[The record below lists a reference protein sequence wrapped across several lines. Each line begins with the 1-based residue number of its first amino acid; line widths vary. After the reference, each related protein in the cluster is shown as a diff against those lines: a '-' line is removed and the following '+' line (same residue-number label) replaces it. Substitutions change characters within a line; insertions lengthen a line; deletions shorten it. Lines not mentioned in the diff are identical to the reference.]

1 MTIKKKILLSNITM
15 LLLLLTLV
23 LVITFYI
30 IRVFINDYDTY
41 EIESVKFRSDDSI
54 SVYELQS
61 VFNNLMKMT
70 KETDGN
76 IKKSKYFSIVSE
88 LLDKSGT
95 LVEIKVDNVT
105 TYRTEGYDNDDI
117 YRIACNL
124 TAADVNDH
132 TAVMYSDTSSFV
144 YRTDLALDDGKVA
157 EILLVNEKVGTREL
171 LKDNDKFQAD
181 RIRRLKDSILSISFI
196 GTIIIIILNMIIVA
210 MVSNSITKSLYKLKD
225 GARMIA
231 EGNLDFEIEDDSNDE
246 VTEVIQTFDFMRRK
260 LYESTMNQR
269 RQEEHKKEMIAGISH
284 DLRTPL
290 TSIKGYVAGLIDG
303 IADSPEKQQQYLTTI
318 YNTAE
323 EMGNLVD
330 ELFLFSKLDLDRVAF
345 NFEKTDIVEYL
356 SFCCDDLMFSLEK
369 RNVVLTFTN
378 LIKGKV
384 YVDIDKNQF
393 SRVLLNIADNTAKY
407 KVNEIGRLDISV
419 EKEDDIV
426 RIELKDDGV
435 GVPAHDTEKI
445 FDSFYRN
452 DPARTN
458 PVSGSGLGLAIA
470 RQIIEAHNGKIYARS
485 NVGEGLTIIIELKI
499 IDNGNK
505 EGIE

>member
-41 EIESVKFRSDDSI
+41 EIESVNLKTEGSI

-70 KETDGN
+70 KETEGN
-76 IKKSKYFSIVSE
+76 IENSKYYPIIRK

-95 LVEIKVDNVT
+95 LVEIKVNNET
-105 TYRTEGYDNDDI
+105 TYMTEGYTSGDI
-117 YRIACNL
+117 YKIAC
-124 TAADVNDH
+124 TVTEADVNNH
-132 TAVMYSDTSSFV
+132 KSVMYSDTSSFV
-144 YRTDLALDDGKVA
+144 YRTDISLKEGKVA
-157 EILLVNEKVGTREL
+157 ELLLVNEKVGTREL
-171 LKDNDKFQAD
+171 LKDNDEFQAD
-181 RIRRLKDSILSISFI
+181 RIRRLKDSILSISFF
-196 GTIIIIILNMIIVA
+196 GTIIIIFLNMTIVA

-225 GARMIA
+225 GARMIG
-231 EGNLDFEIEDDSNDE
+231 EGNLDFEIEYDTNDE
-246 VTEVIQTFDFMRRK
+246 ITEVIQTFELMRKK
-260 LYESTMNQR
+260 LYESTQNQR
-269 RQEEHKKEMIAGISH
+269 RHEEHKKEMIAGISH

-290 TSIKGYVAGLIDG
+290 TSIKGYVSGLIDG

-330 ELFLFSKLDLDRVAF
+330 ELFLFSKLDLNKVSF
-345 NFEKTDIVEYL
+345 NLEKTNIVEYL
-356 SFCCDDLMFSLEK
+356 SFCYEDLKFSMEK
-369 RNVVLTFTN
+369 RNVVLTFTS
-378 LIKGKV
+378 LIDENV
-384 YVDIDKNQF
+384 YVNIDKNQF
-393 SRVLLNIADNTAKY
+393 SRVLLNISDNTAKY

-419 EKEDDIV
+419 EKDGNIV
-426 RIELKDDGV
+426 RIKLKDDGV
-435 GVPAHDTEKI
+435 GIPGETTEKI

-458 PVSGSGLGLAIA
+458 PVSGSGLGLAVSK
-470 RQIIEAHNGKIYARS
+470 QIIEAHNGKIYARS
-485 NVGEGLTIIIELKI
+485 NLGEGLTIIIELNI
-499 IDNGNK
+499 VDSNK